1 LSTPQN
7 TLEGIV
13 AGRAGSMPQRMP
25 EFIAEGFL
33 GEIFSSIQGEGP
45 LVGRRQIFVR
55 MAGCDLR
62 CCYCD
67 SSGFRKTA
75 ETYRVENPPGSGCFA
90 EFSNP
95 SSVAAVMAH
104 ISKLQSPGLHSVAI
118 TGGEPLQQH
127 EFVAALAKECQS
139 AGLKVYLE
147 TNGYSA
153 RHFGEVVDCIDFA
166 SIDLKLPSHK
176 ACPDGQWPDLL
187 ENELSCIK
195 MSLEKKVS
203 TIVKIVILLSTK
215 ASEVKDACIRLKDAD
230 LFLVLQPA
238 SGAQKPSSMD
248 LICLHEEA
256 SMYLNPENVAVIPQA
271 HKLMGVL

>member
-1 LSTPQN
+1 MPD
-7 TLEGIV
+7 GMI
-13 AGRAGSMPQRMP
+13 GSMP
-25 EFIAEGFL
+25 EGMHKAMADGFV

-55 MAGCDLR
+55 MAGCNLR

-75 ETYRVENPPGSGCFA
+75 EKYRVEFPSGSGCFA

-95 SSVAAVMAH
+95 ASVATVMDQ
-104 ISKLQSPGLHSVAI
+104 ISRLQSPGLHSIAV

-139 AGLKVYLE
+139 AGHRVYLE
-147 TNGYSA
+147 TNGYDS
-153 RHFGEVVDCIDFA
+153 RHFGEIVDFIDFA

-176 ACPDGQWPDLL
+176 ACPTEMWPGLI
-187 ENELSCIK
+187 ENEISCIK
-195 MSLEKKVS
+195 KSLEKKVF
-203 TIVKIVILLSTK
+203 TVVKMVILSSTK
-215 ASEVKDACIRLKDAD
+215 RSEVKDACLRLRDMD
-230 LFLVLQPA
+230 LFLVLQP
-238 SGAQKPSSMD
+238 SFGEQRPSSKD
-248 LICLHEEA
+248 LIRHHEEA
-256 SMYLNPENVAVIPQA
+256 SMYLNPENIAVIPQA

>member
-1 LSTPQN
+1 LPTQLSTK
-7 TLEGIV
+7 LKGEV
-13 AGRAGSMPQRMP
+13 
-25 EFIAEGFL
+25 

-55 MAGCDLR
+55 MAGCNLR

-75 ETYRVENPPGSGCFA
+75 EKYRVEYPPATGLFA

-95 SSVAAVMAH
+95 SSVEAVMDH
-104 ISKLQSPGLHSVAI
+104 ISRLQSPGLHSIAI

-127 EFVAALAKECQS
+127 EFVAILAEKCQS
-139 AGLKVYLE
+139 AGHRVYLE

-176 ACPDGQWPDLL
+176 ACPDGQQADLI
-187 ENELSCIK
+187 ENELSCIEK
-195 MSLEKKVS
+195 SLEKGVF
-203 TIVKIVILLSTK
+203 TIVKMVILSSTMP
-215 ASEVKDACIRLKDAD
+215 SEVKDACMRLKDMD

-238 SGAQKPSSMD
+238 SGAQRPSSVD
-248 LICLHEEA
+248 LIRHHEDA
-256 SMYLNPENVAVIPQA
+256 SMRLNPENVAVIPQA